1 MCDKTHRAFHL
12 ELVKLDLHLLLS
24 LFILDQLAQVS
35 EEIMVNHWKADMDQ
49 LTQISEQIMIMAE
62 RWKTITREEY
72 LIKLSSF
79 SSLTLL

>member
-35 EEIMVNHWKADMDQ
+35 EEVRVEHWKAGMDQ
-49 LTQISEQIMIMAE
+49 FIMRKSLSRSWLNAGKQIHGKS
-62 RWKTITREEY
+62 
-72 LIKLSSF
+72 
-79 SSLTLL
+79 TL

>member
-12 ELVKLDLHLLLS
+12 ELVKLELHLLLS
-24 LFILDQLAQVS
+24 LFILDQLAQ
-35 EEIMVNHWKADMDQ
+35 
-49 LTQISEQIMIMAE
+49 ISEQIVAE

-79 SSLTLL
+79 SSLILL

>member
-35 EEIMVNHWKADMDQ
+35 EKIVVEHKRADKDQ
-49 LTQISEQIMIMAE
+49 LAQISGQIMAE
-62 RWKTITREEY
+62 RWKTSTREKY

-79 SSLTLL
+79 SSLILL

>member
-35 EEIMVNHWKADMDQ
+35 EQ
-49 LTQISEQIMIMAE
+49 IMAE
-62 RWKTITREEY
+62 RWKTSKRE
-72 LIKLSSF
+72 
-79 SSLTLL
+79 

>member
-35 EEIMVNHWKADMDQ
+35 EKIVVEHYRADMDQ
-49 LTQISEQIMIMAE
+49 LAQISEQIMAK
-62 RWKTITREEY
+62 RWKKVNEN
-72 LIKLSSF
+72 S
-79 SSLTLL
+79 TL